1 MGARPVSAHPPHVV
15 ANCERRRHELTER
28 YVAAIASLGRT
39 EIAGSAVAELLTV
52 DGIDAWAASALRES
66 SLWAGDDFFARVT
79 ALATGHGATPR
90 RAKPARRARFEAL
103 GYAVRAFIQVLRKPD
118 LRARR
123 RASDADIV
131 FVDYATKSLTATPYV
146 SPYFGKLSE
155 ILRIDHHKIEWLHL
169 TSSGT
174 PTSIT
179 HDERTWIRTVSSDPT
194 HAFLRQYVTPS
205 VVLSALRSWR
215 TLQRRAP
222 RWGEVLG
229 AVHDVD
235 VHTIAPLLADD
246 YVRGV
251 HGTVA
256 MRTML
261 LGHALRRAVATVR
274 RDAVVIH
281 PFEGQ
286 GWETLLINECAARS
300 ITCVSYLHTIVKPWD
315 VRALTAVASANV
327 EHLVVHG
334 THDESEIR
342 RTGSAVQIAEALRYQ
357 HLARAVTRTT
367 DPDAPVLFVGGA
379 DCEESVR
386 LFNAIVALNETL
398 PSPIMLWV
406 KWHPQCAV
414 PADARANVVV
424 VNESLDTMFPRV
436 RGVILAATAAPLDSY
451 LSGVPTC
458 SVVAPGTF
466 STNPLTPDDTYFI
479 ADNAAAAI
487 EWMARRSSDTTSAAR
502 TSPLAP
508 DLGQWFVIDPG
519 LPRWR
524 ELIERLVAQRG
535 DAR

>member
-1 MGARPVSAHPPHVV
+1 VSSHPPHVV
-15 ANCERRRHELTER
+15 AECERRRHELTER
-28 YVAAIASLGRT
+28 YVAAIASLGRS
-39 EIAGSAVAELLTV
+39 EIAASAVAKFLTV
-52 DGIDAWAASALRES
+52 DGIDAWAASSVRES
-66 SLWAGDDFFARVT
+66 SLWTADDYFARFT
-79 ALATGHGATPR
+79 ALASGHDSIPR
-90 RAKPARRARFEAL
+90 REKSVGRARIEAL
-103 GYAVRAFIQVLRKPD
+103 GYAVRAFIQVLRKTD
-118 LRARR
+118 LRERR
-123 RASDADIV
+123 HASDADIV
-131 FVDYATKSLTATPYV
+131 FVDYATKSLSATPYV

-155 ILRIDHHKIEWLHL
+155 ILHGDHRRVEWLHL

-174 PTSIT
+174 PTSLT
-179 HDERTWIRTVSSDPT
+179 HDERGWIRAVSNDT
-194 HAFLRQYVTPS
+194 AHAFLRHYVTPS
-205 VVLSALRSWR
+205 VVLSALRSWW

-222 RWGEVLG
+222 RWGEVLD

-235 VHTIAPLLADD
+235 VHTIAPMLAAD
-246 YVRGV
+246 YVRSV

-315 VRALTAVASANV
+315 VRALTAVSSANV

-342 RTGSAVQIAEALRYQ
+342 RTGSAVHVAEALRYQ

-379 DCEESVR
+379 DCEESMR
-386 LFNAIVALNETL
+386 LFDAIVAANENL
-398 PSPIMLWV
+398 PSPMTLWV
-406 KWHPQCAV
+406 KWHPQCAI

-451 LSGVPTC
+451 LAGVPTC

-479 ADNAAAAI
+479 ADDAVAAI
-487 EWMARRSSDTTSAAR
+487 EWMASRSSDSTSAAR
-502 TSPLAP
+502 TPASAP
-508 DLGQWFVIDPG
+508 DVGQWFVIDPD

-524 ELIERLVAQRG
+524 ELIERLASQRS